1 MTSDPVGVT
10 GPTSVP
16 RAPRGPGAGRRVVP
30 KVVPT
35 VAGTGPRT
43 RMRGDERRRQLLDA
57 AAQILV
63 QHGAAAM
70 SMERL
75 AAEAGVSK
83 ALPYKHFDNSEDVL
97 AEVYRRET
105 SALGRS
111 VWRALTDAEPG
122 DDLIRLSIHVYFD
135 EVGRRGPV
143 LAALSAPGSSI
154 PTAAD
159 PSQAGV
165 TFEVEVFNKFH
176 GLNRDQA
183 KLVAGMIQ
191 GAIVGATG
199 TWLAG
204 HGSRDDLEDSLV
216 LMITALIRGVR

>member
-1 MTSDPVGVT
+1 MTTDPVGVS
-10 GPTSVP
+10 GPAA
-16 RAPRGPGAGRRVVP
+16 APTRRP
-30 KVVPT
+30 AKP
-35 VAGTGPRT
+35 

-63 QHGAAAM
+63 QHGLAAM

-97 AEVYRRET
+97 AELYRRET
-105 SALGRS
+105 GALGRS
-111 VWRALTDAEPG
+111 VWRALTEAAPG
-122 DDLIRLSIHVYFD
+122 EDLIRLSIGVYFD

-143 LAALSAPGSSI
+143 LAALSAPGSTV
-154 PTAAD
+154 PAAAD

-165 TFEVEVFNKFH
+165 MFEVEVFSRFH
-176 GLNRDQA
+176 GLDRDRA
-183 KLVAGMIQ
+183 KVVAGMIQ

-204 HGSRDDLEDSLV
+204 RGTRQELEDALVVMIASL
-216 LMITALIRGVR
+216 IGQRSAPG

>member
-1 MTSDPVGVT
+1 
-10 GPTSVP
+10 
-16 RAPRGPGAGRRVVP
+16 
-30 KVVPT
+30 
-35 VAGTGPRT
+35 
-43 RMRGDERRRQLLDA
+43 MRGDERRHQLLDA
-57 AAQILV
+57 AAHILV
-63 QHGAAAM
+63 RHGASAM

-97 AEVYRRET
+97 AELYRRET

-111 VWRALTDAEPG
+111 VWRALSDAEPG

-143 LAALSAPGSSI
+143 LAALSAPGSVV
-154 PTAAD
+154 PVAAD
-159 PSQAGV
+159 PGQAGV
-165 TFEVEVFNKFH
+165 MFEVEVFNRFH
-176 GLNRDQA
+176 GLDRDQA
-183 KLVAGMIQ
+183 KAVAGMIQ

-204 HGSRDDLEDSLV
+204 HGTREDLEDSLV
-216 LMITALIRGVR
+216 VMITALIGTVRRT